1 MSSDFSVLLP
11 NVSIVFHVK
20 HGAADMAATPA
31 QPQQKSSVF
40 HVKHEQQANLLL
52 AGGRE
57 PACEWLKRV
66 AQANALAVYCADKG
80 VNCALAAQ
88 LAPQLV
94 VGDCDSSSPAFYEQA
109 QVLGAKLE
117 LHPPA
122 KDDTDLQL
130 LLKSLSPAPLVASGI
145 WGGRFDHLFSNVYSL
160 LQFKKQH
167 DTQVLLADEHEL
179 MVLLCSEEEVTLQ
192 LEHAEKVQALSLI
205 PLSATAVVSLDGVR
219 WPLAKA
225 ALKQQHPYAIS
236 NEVIAE
242 FIQCLCHEGD
252 VGLYIHW
259 NA

>member
-20 HGAADMAATPA
+20 HGAAEMAATLA
-31 QPQQKSSVF
+31 QPQQNSSVF
-40 HVKHEQQANLLL
+40 HVKHEQQAILLL

-80 VNCALAAQ
+80 VNCALVAQ

-109 QVLGAKLE
+109 QALGAKLE

-122 KDDTDLQL
+122 KGDTDLQL

-160 LQFKKQH
+160 LQFKK
-167 DTQVLLADEHEL
+167 
-179 MVLLCSEEEVTLQ
+179 
-192 LEHAEKVQALSLI
+192 
-205 PLSATAVVSLDGVR
+205 
-219 WPLAKA
+219 
-225 ALKQQHPYAIS
+225 
-236 NEVIAE
+236 
-242 FIQCLCHEGD
+242 
-252 VGLYIHW
+252 
-259 NA
+259 

>member
-1 MSSDFSVLLP
+1 M
-11 NVSIVFHVK
+11 
-20 HGAADMAATPA
+20 
-31 QPQQKSSVF
+31 
-40 HVKHEQQANLLL
+40 
-52 AGGRE
+52 
-57 PACEWLKRV
+57 
-66 AQANALAVYCADKG
+66 
-80 VNCALAAQ
+80 
-88 LAPQLV
+88 PQLV

-109 QVLGAKLE
+109 QALGAKLE

-205 PLSATAVVSLDGVR
+205 PLSATAVISLDGVR